1 MSNYRRFMILSGPRT
16 GSHMLAQALNS
27 SPAIVC
33 FREVYNGRLDFI
45 QYGVE
50 GYDDFS
56 EADIAL
62 RKSDPV
68 RFLHER
74 IFREHPGDVRAV
86 GFKFHYGHQWDF
98 PGILEELT
106 GDREL
111 HVLELRR
118 RNVIRMLVS
127 LKLAETTGV
136 WLQDSTSKLTPM
148 NLARAVRHPIKAAR
162 RVQRMLSRATPESAP
177 SEGPKLSLTVEE
189 CFTFMVQTEERYKN
203 FERLF
208 DGHPMLQ
215 LFYEDMVDEREA
227 VLAEAQEFLGVT
239 PAPLEVTLQQQNP
252 QPLSE
257 LIANYDELRAAYKDT
272 PQAAY
277 FK

>member
-1 MSNYRRFMILSGPRT
+1 MSSYRRFIILSGPRT

-45 QYGVE
+45 QYGVD

-62 RKSDPV
+62 RKDDPV

-74 IFREHPGDVRAV
+74 IFRDYPGDVQAV

-98 PGILEELT
+98 PGIIEALT

-111 HVLELRR
+111 HVVELRR
-118 RNVIRMLVS
+118 HNLIRMLVS
-127 LKLAETTGV
+127 LKLAERTGV
-136 WLQDSTSKLTPM
+136 WLQDGTSKLTPA

-162 RVQRMLSRATPESAP
+162 RVQRMLSRAAPVSAP
-177 SEGPKLSLTVEE
+177 SERPKLSLTVEE
-189 CFTFMVQTEERYKN
+189 CFQFMVQTEERYKN

-208 DGHPMLQ
+208 AGHPMLQ
-215 LFYEDMVDEREA
+215 LFYEDMTADRDA
-227 VLAEAQEFLGVT
+227 AFSQAQTFLGVE
-239 PAPLEVTLQQQNP
+239 PSQLEVTLQQQNP
-252 QPLSE
+252 QPLPE
-257 LIANYDELRAAYKDT
+257 LIANYDELRHAFKDT

-277 FK
+277 FE